1 MHSVGVEG
9 FNPASCV
16 WCSCLVS
23 DDPPPLCCALLLM
36 QVGMVFQSY
45 ALFNHMTVADNIKFG
60 LQVWPAAC
68 AVGCELGGGECPVE
82 MASRQAAVVPDL
94 SQT

>member
-1 MHSVGVEG
+1 
-9 FNPASCV
+9 
-16 WCSCLVS
+16 
-23 DDPPPLCCALLLM
+23 M

-68 AVGCELGGGECPVE
+68 AAGYGL
-82 MASRQAAVVPDL
+82 
-94 SQT
+94 